1 MIIKYIIAILLFS
14 AIILFHELG
23 HFLLAK
29 WNGIEVIEFSLG
41 MGPRLLSHV
50 WGDTRYSLKLLPIGG
65 SCQMVGEEEASDSEG
80 AFGNKSV
87 WARIAVVAAGPVF
100 NFILAWVLAL
110 IIVGSVGYDNT
121 MVDIIPDSA
130 AAEAGMEDGDQ
141 IISINGSRTWLYREV
156 SLYSSLHQ
164 GQTATVV
171 FERNGEKQTVVL
183 TPKQSDTGAYLYGFS
198 RTVQREKG
206 GALETV
212 GYSCAEIRY
221 WLKATVESLK
231 MLIGGQVGLEEMSG
245 PVGIVS
251 TIGDTYKES
260 RVDGWYYVT
269 MNMIMIAILLSVN
282 LGVMNL
288 LPIPALDGGRLVFL
302 ILEAIRGKAIPQEKE
317 SMVHFTGFVL
327 LMGLM
332 AVILFSDL
340 HKLFIK

>member
-1 MIIKYIIAILLFS
+1 MSYILALIIFS
-14 AIILFHELG
+14 AIVIFHELG

-65 SCQMVGEEEASDSEG
+65 SCQMVGEEEASDSAG

-302 ILEAIRGKAIPQEKE
+302 VLEAIRGKAIPQEKE

>member
-1 MIIKYIIAILLFS
+1 MSYILALIIFS
-14 AIILFHELG
+14 AIVIFHELG

-269 MNMIMIAILLSVN
+269 MNMIMIAIFLSVN

>member
-1 MIIKYIIAILLFS
+1 MSYILALIIFS
-14 AIILFHELG
+14 AIVIFHELG

-121 MVDIIPDSA
+121 KVDIIPDSA

-141 IISINGSRTWLYREV
+141 IISINGSRTFLYREV

-171 FERNGEKQTVVL
+171 YERNGEKQTVVL
-183 TPKQSDTGAYLYGFS
+183 TPKKSDTGAYLYGFS

-302 ILEAIRGKAIPQEKE
+302 ILEAIRGKAIPAEKE

-340 HKLFIK
+340 HKIFM

>member
-1 MIIKYIIAILLFS
+1 MSYILALIIFS
-14 AIILFHELG
+14 AIVIFHELG

-121 MVDIIPDSA
+121 KVDIIPDSA

-171 FERNGEKQTVVL
+171 YERNGEKQTVVL
-183 TPKQSDTGAYLYGFS
+183 TPKKSDTGAYLYGFS

-340 HKLFIK
+340 HKLFM

>member
-1 MIIKYIIAILLFS
+1 MSYILALIIFS
-14 AIILFHELG
+14 AIVIFHELG

-65 SCQMVGEEEASDSEG
+65 SCQMVGEEEASDSAG

-164 GQTATVV
+164 
-171 FERNGEKQTVVL
+171 
-183 TPKQSDTGAYLYGFS
+183 
-198 RTVQREKG
+198 
-206 GALETV
+206 
-212 GYSCAEIRY
+212 
-221 WLKATVESLK
+221 
-231 MLIGGQVGLEEMSG
+231 
-245 PVGIVS
+245 
-251 TIGDTYKES
+251 
-260 RVDGWYYVT
+260 
-269 MNMIMIAILLSVN
+269 
-282 LGVMNL
+282 
-288 LPIPALDGGRLVFL
+288 
-302 ILEAIRGKAIPQEKE
+302 
-317 SMVHFTGFVL
+317 
-327 LMGLM
+327 
-332 AVILFSDL
+332 
-340 HKLFIK
+340 

>member
-1 MIIKYIIAILLFS
+1 MSYILALIIFS
-14 AIILFHELG
+14 AIVIFHELG

-87 WARIAVVAAGPVF
+87 WARIAGVAAGPVF

-171 FERNGEKQTVVL
+171 FERNGEEQTVVL

>member
-1 MIIKYIIAILLFS
+1 MSYILALIIFS
-14 AIILFHELG
+14 AIVIFHELG

-87 WARIAVVAAGPVF
+87 WARIAVGAAGPVF

-198 RTVQREKG
+198 
-206 GALETV
+206 
-212 GYSCAEIRY
+212 
-221 WLKATVESLK
+221 
-231 MLIGGQVGLEEMSG
+231 GGQVGLEEMSG

-269 MNMIMIAILLSVN
+269 MNMIMIAIFLSVN

>member
-1 MIIKYIIAILLFS
+1 MSYILALIIFS
-14 AIILFHELG
+14 AIVIFHELG

-65 SCQMVGEEEASDSEG
+65 SCQMVGEEEASDSAG

-183 TPKQSDTGAYLYGFS
+183 TPKKSDTGAYLYGFS

-269 MNMIMIAILLSVN
+269 MNMIMIAIFLSVN

>member
-1 MIIKYIIAILLFS
+1 MSYILALIIFS
-14 AIILFHELG
+14 AIVIFHELG

-231 MLIGGQVGLEEMSG
+231 MLIGGQVRLEEMSG

-269 MNMIMIAILLSVN
+269 MNMIMIAIFLSVN

-317 SMVHFTGFVL
+317 SMLHFTGFVL

>member
-1 MIIKYIIAILLFS
+1 MSYILALIRFS
-14 AIILFHELG
+14 AIVIFHELG

>member
-1 MIIKYIIAILLFS
+1 MSYILALIIFS
-14 AIILFHELG
+14 AIVIFHELG

-121 MVDIIPDSA
+121 KVDIIPDSA

-231 MLIGGQVGLEEMSG
+231 MLIGG
-245 PVGIVS
+245 
-251 TIGDTYKES
+251 
-260 RVDGWYYVT
+260 
-269 MNMIMIAILLSVN
+269 
-282 LGVMNL
+282 
-288 LPIPALDGGRLVFL
+288 
-302 ILEAIRGKAIPQEKE
+302 
-317 SMVHFTGFVL
+317 
-327 LMGLM
+327 
-332 AVILFSDL
+332 
-340 HKLFIK
+340 

>member
-1 MIIKYIIAILLFS
+1 MSYILALIIFS
-14 AIILFHELG
+14 AIVIFHELG

-50 WGDTRYSLKLLPIGG
+50 CGDTRYSLKLLPIGG

-231 MLIGGQVGLEEMSG
+231 MLIGGQVRLEEMSG

>member
-1 MIIKYIIAILLFS
+1 MSYILALIIFS
-14 AIILFHELG
+14 AIVIFHELG

-231 MLIGGQVGLEEMSG
+231 MLIGGQVRLEEMSG

-269 MNMIMIAILLSVN
+269 MNMIMIAIFLSVN

-288 LPIPALDGGRLVFL
+288 LPIPALDGGRLIFL

>member
-1 MIIKYIIAILLFS
+1 MSYILALIIFS
-14 AIILFHELG
+14 AIVIFHELG

-65 SCQMVGEEEASDSEG
+65 SCQMVGEEEASDSAG

-269 MNMIMIAILLSVN
+269 MKMIMIAILLSVN

>member
-1 MIIKYIIAILLFS
+1 MSYILALIIFS
-14 AIILFHELG
+14 AIVIFHELG

-198 RTVQREKG
+198 RTVQREKD

>member
-1 MIIKYIIAILLFS
+1 MSYILALIIFS
-14 AIILFHELG
+14 AIVIFHELG

-260 RVDGWYYVT
+260 RVDGWYYVI

>member
-1 MIIKYIIAILLFS
+1 MSYILALIIFS
-14 AIILFHELG
+14 AIVIFHELG

-231 MLIGGQVGLEEMSG
+231 MLIGGQVRLEEMSG

-260 RVDGWYYVT
+260 RIDGWYYVT

>member
-1 MIIKYIIAILLFS
+1 MSYILALIIFS
-14 AIILFHELG
+14 AIVIFHELG

-269 MNMIMIAILLSVN
+269 MNMIMIAIFLSVN

-340 HKLFIK
+340 HKLFFK

>member
-1 MIIKYIIAILLFS
+1 MSYILALIIFS
-14 AIILFHELG
+14 AIVIFHELG

-65 SCQMVGEEEASDSEG
+65 SCQMVGEEEASDSAG

-130 AAEAGMEDGDQ
+130 AAEAGMEDGDE

-231 MLIGGQVGLEEMSG
+231 MLIGGQVRLEEMSG

-269 MNMIMIAILLSVN
+269 MNMIMIAIFLSVN

>member
-1 MIIKYIIAILLFS
+1 MSYILALIIFS
-14 AIILFHELG
+14 AIVIFHELG

-156 SLYSSLHQ
+156 SLYSRLHQ

>member
-1 MIIKYIIAILLFS
+1 MSYILALIIFS
-14 AIILFHELG
+14 AIVIFHEFG

-65 SCQMVGEEEASDSEG
+65 SCQMVGEEEASDSAG

-231 MLIGGQVGLEEMSG
+231 MLIGGQMGLEEMSG

-269 MNMIMIAILLSVN
+269 MNMIMIAIFLSVN

>member
-1 MIIKYIIAILLFS
+1 MSYILALIIFS
-14 AIILFHELG
+14 AIVIFHELG
-23 HFLLAK
+23 HFLPAK

-231 MLIGGQVGLEEMSG
+231 MLIGGQVRLEEMSG

-269 MNMIMIAILLSVN
+269 MNMIMIAIFLSVN

>member
-1 MIIKYIIAILLFS
+1 MSYILALIIFS
-14 AIILFHELG
+14 AIVIFHELG

-65 SCQMVGEEEASDSEG
+65 SCQMVGEEEASDSAG

-269 MNMIMIAILLSVN
+269 MNMIRIAIFLSVN

>member
-1 MIIKYIIAILLFS
+1 MSYILALIIFS
-14 AIILFHELG
+14 AIVIFHELG

-269 MNMIMIAILLSVN
+269 MNMIMIAIFLSVN

-340 HKLFIK
+340 HKLFVK

>member
-1 MIIKYIIAILLFS
+1 MSYILALLIFS
-14 AIILFHELG
+14 AIVIFHELG

-269 MNMIMIAILLSVN
+269 MNMIMIAIFLSVN

>member
-1 MIIKYIIAILLFS
+1 MSYILALIIFS
-14 AIILFHELG
+14 AIVIFHELG

-87 WARIAVVAAGPVF
+87 WARIAVVAAGPIF

-141 IISINGSRTWLYREV
+141 IISINGSRTFLYREV

-171 FERNGEKQTVVL
+171 YERNGEKQTVVL
-183 TPKQSDTGAYLYGFS
+183 TPKKSDTGAYLYGFS

-206 GALETV
+206 GVLETV

>member
-1 MIIKYIIAILLFS
+1 MSYILALIIFS
-14 AIILFHELG
+14 AIVIFHEFG

-65 SCQMVGEEEASDSEG
+65 SCQMVGEEEASDSAG

-260 RVDGWYYVT
+260 RVDGWYYVI

>member
-1 MIIKYIIAILLFS
+1 MSYILALIIFS
-14 AIILFHELG
+14 AIVIFHELG

-65 SCQMVGEEEASDSEG
+65 SCQMVGEEEASDSAG

-231 MLIGGQVGLEEMSG
+231 MLIEGQVGLEEMSG

-260 RVDGWYYVT
+260 RVDGWYYVI

-302 ILEAIRGKAIPQEKE
+302 ILEAICGKAIPQEKE

>member
-1 MIIKYIIAILLFS
+1 MSYILALIIFS
-14 AIILFHELG
+14 AIVIFHELG

-231 MLIGGQVGLEEMSG
+231 MLVGGQVGLEEMSG

-269 MNMIMIAILLSVN
+269 MNMIMIAIFLSVN

>member
-1 MIIKYIIAILLFS
+1 MSYILALIIFS
-14 AIILFHELG
+14 AIVIFHELG

-340 HKLFIK
+340 HKLFFK

>member
-1 MIIKYIIAILLFS
+1 MSYILALIIFS
-14 AIILFHELG
+14 VIVIFHELG

>member
-1 MIIKYIIAILLFS
+1 MSYILALIIFS
-14 AIILFHELG
+14 AIVIFHELG

-288 LPIPALDGGRLVFL
+288 LPIPALDGGRRVFL

>member
-1 MIIKYIIAILLFS
+1 MSYILALIIFS
-14 AIILFHELG
+14 AIVIFHELG

-183 TPKQSDTGAYLYGFS
+183 TPKHSDTGAYLYGFS

-317 SMVHFTGFVL
+317 SMVHFAGFVL

>member
-1 MIIKYIIAILLFS
+1 MSYILALIIFS
-14 AIILFHELG
+14 AIVIFHELG

-164 GQTATVV
+164 GRTATVV

>member
-1 MIIKYIIAILLFS
+1 MSYILALIIFS
-14 AIILFHELG
+14 AIVIFHELG

-141 IISINGSRTWLYREV
+141 IISINGSRTFLYREV

-198 RTVQREKG
+198 RTIQREKG

>member
-1 MIIKYIIAILLFS
+1 MSYILALIIFS
-14 AIILFHELG
+14 AIVIFHALG

-231 MLIGGQVGLEEMSG
+231 MLIGGRVGLEEMSG

-317 SMVHFTGFVL
+317 SMVHFAGFVL